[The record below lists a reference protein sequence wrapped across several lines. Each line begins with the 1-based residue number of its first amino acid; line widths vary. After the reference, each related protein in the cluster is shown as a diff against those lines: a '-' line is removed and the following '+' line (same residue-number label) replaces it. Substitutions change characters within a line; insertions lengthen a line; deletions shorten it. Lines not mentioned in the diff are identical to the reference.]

1 MSCPLTLA
9 IGMRSSGRACR
20 QARRTRVSAK
30 AAAWIQH
37 TSCTH
42 PIAGC
47 RERSRIVGRQ
57 RYPGRRPYQV
67 SARVYQECQAVSWS
81 RAHWCSKTKAMPDRQ
96 RQGFFSRVPEKLA
109 KQGFPRLRN
118 YNTFAKSRHFA
129 PHEYCVCNFLRLVGG
144 NCELNGRAGR
154 AIRPGRKRPES
165 NHSQN
170 EQENYEKASSEGH
183 LLIQFDGNE
192 EEPRTKSGC

>member
-1 MSCPLTLA
+1 
-9 IGMRSSGRACR
+9 
-20 QARRTRVSAK
+20 
-30 AAAWIQH
+30 
-37 TSCTH
+37 
-42 PIAGC
+42 
-47 RERSRIVGRQ
+47 
-57 RYPGRRPYQV
+57 
-67 SARVYQECQAVSWS
+67 
-81 RAHWCSKTKAMPDRQ
+81 MPDRQ

>member
-1 MSCPLTLA
+1 MVRTSLRRCP
-9 IGMRSSGRACR
+9 IGQACR
-20 QARRTRVSAK
+20 QARRTRVSAM

-67 SARVYQECQAVSWS
+67 SARLYQECQAVSWS

-96 RQGFFSRVPEKLA
+96 RQGFFSRVPKKLA

-118 YNTFAKSRHFA
+118 YNTLAKSRHRA
-129 PHEYCVCNFLRLVGG
+129 PHVSFMLC
-144 NCELNGRAGR
+144 
-154 AIRPGRKRPES
+154 AIYFGHSAVISSSQSVSSASRPRFSMRRPR
-165 NHSQN
+165 
-170 EQENYEKASSEGH
+170 
-183 LLIQFDGNE
+183 
-192 EEPRTKSGC
+192 P

>member
-57 RYPGRRPYQV
+57 RYSGRRPYQV
-67 SARVYQECQAVSWS
+67 SARLYQECQAVSWS

-96 RQGFFSRVPEKLA
+96 RQGFFSRVPKKLS
-109 KQGFPRLRN
+109 KQDFPQLRI
-118 YNTFAKSRHFA
+118 RH
-129 PHEYCVCNFLRLVGG
+129 NM
-144 NCELNGRAGR
+144 R
-154 AIRPGRKRPES
+154 AIYCKNR
-165 NHSQN
+165 NAATLQT
-170 EQENYEKASSEGH
+170 
-183 LLIQFDGNE
+183 LLEMSG
-192 EEPRTKSGC
+192 TKFL